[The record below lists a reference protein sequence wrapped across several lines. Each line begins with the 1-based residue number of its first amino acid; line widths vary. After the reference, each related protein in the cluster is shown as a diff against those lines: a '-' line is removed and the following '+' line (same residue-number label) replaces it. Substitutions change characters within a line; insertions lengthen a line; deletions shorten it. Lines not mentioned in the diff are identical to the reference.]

1 MKDEES
7 MKDKEQEELELI
19 VDEEIKLNTK
29 EVELTTL

>member
-29 EVELTTL
+29 EEE

>member
-7 MKDKEQEELELI
+7 MKEKKQEELELI

-29 EVELTTL
+29 EEE